1 MGGGGDLFTPCT
13 IVYVYKMHPVSV
25 VLERFD
31 ELPEHILQTQ
41 MRLNTLAGG
50 STCYHRDKS
59 GLLLSS
65 LSRQA
70 SL

>member
-1 MGGGGDLFTPCT
+1 MEGGNLFTPV
-13 IVYVYKMHPVSV
+13 IVYVYKTHLVSV
-25 VLERFD
+25 VLKRFD

-50 STCYHRDKS
+50 STCCYHRDKS